1 MIEATEIL
9 ICREIKTEFSAF
21 RIKKKKTIQ
30 HLFSELV
37 PVQIVILA
45 FCVFVS
51 FLVLTIIHL
60 VSTKYC

>member
-21 RIKKKKTIQ
+21 RIKKKTIQ

-45 FCVFVS
+45 FCVSASFV
-51 FLVLTIIHL
+51 VLTIIHL